1 MADAAENRSGTAP
14 ASVTG
19 TLGGP
24 VDRAR
29 RDTGRGATQS
39 GGTTG
44 HGDGGVSPHPPGQAE
59 QSHKDLQEMGPRR
72 KEPGPVINAH
82 LTVPGRR

>member
-1 MADAAENRSGTAP
+1 MADAAENRSGTAA
-14 ASVTG
+14 ASVAG

-24 VDRAR
+24 VDRTLR
-29 RDTGRGATQS
+29 GTGRGGT
-39 GGTTG
+39 TTG